1 MKGEYKIYI
10 TYLFVLLLMLIG
22 GMTCSGQTILTDK
35 TFKKSKNGISLVEFW
50 AAWNKDNECKWIKD
64 VTSANIY
71 RIDLDTETAKN
82 YEITVL
88 PTLIVFENGKEINRL
103 EGDISFK
110 LCPKRTPKK
119 VQKIIDN
126 LLINKF

>member
-1 MKGEYKIYI
+1 M
-10 TYLFVLLLMLIG
+10 
-22 GMTCSGQTILTDK
+22 
-35 TFKKSKNGISLVEFW
+35 
-50 AAWNKDNECKWIKD
+50 
-64 VTSANIY
+64 
-71 RIDLDTETAKN
+71 DTETAKN

>member
-35 TFKKSKNGISLVEFW
+35 TFNKSKNGISLVEFW

-64 VTSANIY
+64 VTSANI
-71 RIDLDTETAKN
+71 
-82 YEITVL
+82 
-88 PTLIVFENGKEINRL
+88 
-103 EGDISFK
+103 
-110 LCPKRTPKK
+110 
-119 VQKIIDN
+119 
-126 LLINKF
+126 